1 MKRPVTL
8 LAVAAMVLL
17 PATPRVPRG
26 SIANIEKA
34 FDSRLRSFDI
44 NDPIDMLGTTRGVY
58 LEGYGVVF
66 TNEVGLVVP
75 PAISPFHPTVA
86 KEDVGRLRAR
96 KLARVPQVK
105 KLMRDMMVH
114 AAYSLREVP
123 LDEQVAVGL
132 LLSYAPWEDSAGLP
146 REILMEAQRK
156 TLVDFEAGRI
166 AEAGL
171 NAVIKIREN

>member
-1 MKRPVTL
+1 VNRRVLIVLAGAIAL
-8 LAVAAMVLL
+8 LAA
-17 PATPRVPRG
+17 PRVPRG
-26 SIANIEKA
+26 SIATLEKF
-34 FDSRLRSFDI
+34 FDARLQSFDI

-75 PAISPFHPTVA
+75 PAISPFHPKVG
-86 KEDVGRLRAR
+86 KEDIAKLRGR

-114 AAYSLREVP
+114 TANSLPDVP
-123 LDEQVAVGL
+123 LEERIAVGL
-132 LLSYAPWEDSAGLP
+132 LLSYAPWEDSTGLP